1 MTLFDENVSVVPAP
15 ARRWTR
21 TTLVGLWSLAV
32 AVVVLFVLT
41 FLPTA
46 YVIQQPGPVL
56 NTLGTSPNA
65 DGEEVPLI
73 SVPDEDDV
81 ADATTGRLDLLTVQ
95 VNGNRERT
103 PTWIELAL
111 AWFDPSR
118 AVVPID
124 RIFPAGQS
132 TEQRNSENAALM
144 TDSQLEASAAALTEL
159 GYDVPQRI
167 TIGTVTADGPAA
179 GLLEVGDVI
188 TSVDG
193 TATATAEE
201 VKAAIQAAGGQ
212 PVTFGVDRN
221 GTDTEVTVT
230 PRQGE
235 IDGQQQWLVG
245 VVLALGFDLPVDVK
259 IQLNDVGGPSAGMMF
274 ALGIIDKMSPGDLT
288 GGQHIAGTGTIDE
301 EGNVG
306 PIGGI
311 RQKLYGARDAGA
323 TWFLAPS
330 SNCNEVVGHVPDGIR
345 VFAVS
350 TLSDSLRVLQTIR
363 DQGDLDALPTCGAA
377 DTPADTPAS

>member
-1 MTLFDENVSVVPAP
+1 VTLFDENASVVPAP

-32 AVVVLFVLT
+32 AVVVLFLLT

-56 NTLGTSPNA
+56 NTLGTAPNA

-73 SVPDEDDV
+73 TVPDEK
-81 ADATTGRLDLLTVQ
+81 ADPTTGQLDLLTVQ

-103 PTWIELAL
+103 PTWIELAV

-132 TEQRNSENAALM
+132 TEQRNAENANLM
-144 TDSQLEASAAALTEL
+144 TDSQLEASAAALRQL
-159 GYDVPQRI
+159 GYDVPQGI
-167 TIGTVTADGPAA
+167 VVGSVADDGAAA
-179 GLLEVGDVI
+179 GILEAGDVI
-188 TSVDG
+188 TAVNG
-193 TATATAEE
+193 TAATTADD
-201 VKAAIQAAGGQ
+201 VKAAIQAAQGQ
-212 PVTFGVDRN
+212 PVTFGIERD
-221 GTDTEVTVT
+221 GTPSEVTVT
-230 PRQGE
+230 PRDSE
-235 IDGQQQWLVG
+235 LDGQQQWLVG
-245 VVLALGFDLPVDVK
+245 IVLAVGFDLPVDVE

-288 GGQHIAGTGTIDE
+288 GGQHIAGTGTIDDKGE
-301 EGNVG
+301 VG
-306 PIGGI
+306 AIGGI

-323 TWFLAPS
+323 AWFLAPS
-330 SNCNEVVGHVPDGIR
+330 ANCNEVVGHVPDGIR

-350 TLSDSLRVLQTIR
+350 TLSDSLKVLETIR
-363 DQGDLDALPTCGAA
+363 DDGDLDALPTCAPGNSAA
-377 DTPADTPAS
+377 S

>member
-15 ARRWTR
+15 ARRRTR
-21 TTLVGLWSLAV
+21 TTIFGLWSLAV
-32 AVVVLFVLT
+32 AVVVLFLLT

-56 NTLGTSPNA
+56 NTLGTSKNA
-65 DGEEVPLI
+65 DGVDVPLI
-73 SVPDEDDV
+73 TVPDEK
-81 ADATTGRLDLLTVQ
+81 ADPTTGQLDLLTVQ

-124 RIFPAGQS
+124 RIFPSGQS
-132 TEQRNSENAALM
+132 TEQRNTENAALM
-144 TDSQLEASAAALTEL
+144 TDSQLEASAAALRQL

-167 TIGTVTADGPAA
+167 VVGSVTGDGAA
-179 GLLEVGDVI
+179 SGILEAGDVI
-188 TSVDG
+188 ESVNG
-193 TATATAEE
+193 TQTATADD

-212 PVTFGVDRN
+212 PVTFGIDRN
-221 GTDTEVTVT
+221 GTPTTETVT
-230 PRQGE
+230 PRQG
-235 IDGQQQWLVG
+235 DVNGQQQWLVG
-245 VVLALGFDLPVDVK
+245 IVLAIGFDLPVDVQ
-259 IQLNDVGGPSAGMMF
+259 IQLNDIGGPSAGMMF

-288 GGQHIAGTGTIDE
+288 GGQHIAGTGTIDDK
-301 EGNVG
+301 GQVG
-306 PIGGI
+306 AIGGI

-330 SNCNEVVGHVPDGIR
+330 ANCNEVVGHVPGGIR

-350 TLSDSLRVLQTIR
+350 TLSDSLKVLETIR
-363 DQGDLDALPTCGAA
+363 DGGDLDALPTCDAGNS
-377 DTPADTPAS
+377 TGS